1 MYTHTNTCTRIRTY
15 IEVTYTHTLKQSFD
29 TRNDAWRE
37 SADMTRVFAK
47 RSKHREVRT
56 AQGTFVNWNHRSG
69 SVTSK
74 AAHENERVADCKF
87 AEESNIRS
95 LARALFLLISLARVC
110 VWVCMPGQARGA
122 QRASINMFAWPQRV
136 KCLRR
141 LLYVQ
146 HAAMCNMS
154 QWRRRRCCRHP
165 LPLCTLHLSS
175 LQSPQT
181 SNVHNHFRRVQL
193 QQQTIGLRTSGQT
206 QHWAQLKRVNGWRG
220 VTARVFYIAL
230 FSYLAFFVFLVFLL
244 LALFKAQL
252 CSASISA
259 QLSQVATTTATTII
273 V

>member
-1 MYTHTNTCTRIRTY
+1 MPFAKLPENQFTRFNSVTCTHTNTCTRIRTY

-95 LARALFLLISLARVC
+95 LARALSLSISLARVC

-154 QWRRRRCCRHP
+154 QDADAAVIPSPSAHS
-165 LPLCTLHLSS
+165 SS
-175 LQSPQT
+175 LLYSLHKQAT
-181 SNVHNHFRRVQL
+181 SIIISDV
-193 QQQTIGLRTSGQT
+193 
-206 QHWAQLKRVNGWRG
+206 
-220 VTARVFYIAL
+220 
-230 FSYLAFFVFLVFLL
+230 
-244 LALFKAQL
+244 
-252 CSASISA
+252 CSCSNK
-259 QLSQVATTTATTII
+259 Q
-273 V
+273 